1 MARAA
6 KDADAVPSQTQD
18 AQFLADA
25 FGIVPRRA
33 AELVAR
39 KDVDPETLRQRLEAE
54 KTDALAGAPAAQEP
68 RRDFVEDTDE
78 TALKPVL
85 HGRNNRTGAG

>member
-1 MARAA
+1 MARPARNP
-6 KDADAVPSQTQD
+6 DSIPSQTQD
-18 AQFLADA
+18 AEFLADE

-39 KDVDPETLRQRLEAE
+39 EDVDPETLRQRLEAE
-54 KTDALAGAPAAQEP
+54 KPDALAGDPAAREP
-68 RRDFVEDTDE
+68 RRDFVEDSDE

>member
-6 KDADAVPSQTQD
+6 KDPNSLPSQT
-18 AQFLADA
+18 ADA
-25 FGIVPRRA
+25 AFLEEEFGIVPREA

-39 KDVDPETLRQRLEAE
+39 DQVDPEMLRQRLDAHRH
-54 KTDALAGAPAAQEP
+54 DALEGAPAAQEP
-68 RRDFVEDTDE
+68 RRDFVEDSDE

-85 HGRNNRTGAG
+85 HGRNHRTGAG